1 MAKKINVYKEDE
13 DISIQLDKKQIGI
26 AFSYI
31 LKYRKKLF
39 GTLLIIM
46 LGILV
51 ANVTPYIL
59 KLVFD
64 DVIPQKNYTMLYVCG
79 GVLLALVAI
88 STFVNDYR
96 MKQMN
101 IVGQSIIYDIR
112 KDLFA
117 HIQKLPFTFF
127 DTRPQGKILI
137 RVTNYVNALADMFSN
152 GVANAIVEIFTLIV
166 VVCFMFATHVKLTL
180 ISLLGL
186 PVLMLILFSLKSVQR
201 KTRRDYNNKSSN
213 LNAYLHESI
222 SGVKIT
228 QAFVRKRKNSRI
240 FSHLSV
246 ESFRAWMKIAVVD
259 FFIQVSTVILSDI
272 TICIT
277 YFVAIVVLSGEGQKV
292 DVGVTIAM
300 ITYVTKL
307 WEPINNLANLYNQI
321 VTNAAYLE
329 RILETMDEEV
339 MIADKEGAYPLPKV
353 EGNIDFT
360 NLDFKYDENS
370 RYIFKDFNLSVKAG
384 EKIALVGHTGAGKTT
399 VVNLLSRY
407 YEITSGDIKVD
418 GHSIKDVTL
427 NSLRG
432 QIGYMLQE
440 SYIFSGT
447 IMDNIRYGRLDATNE
462 EVVAAAKAV
471 AAHDFITELKDGYD
485 TYVTERG
492 TSLSI
497 GQRQFISLART
508 MLLDPKVLILDEAT
522 ASIDTQ
528 TEKKVIEGINKL
540 TAGRTCFMVAHRLST
555 IVNADR
561 ILVIGNQNIIEEGSH
576 SDLMDK
582 KGAYYDFYTTQTQL

>member
-1 MAKKINVYKEDE
+1 MKVVGAD
-13 DISIQLDKKQIGI
+13 
-26 AFSYI
+26 FS
-31 LKYRKKLF
+31 
-39 GTLLIIM
+39 
-46 LGILV
+46 
-51 ANVTPYIL
+51 
-59 KLVFD
+59 
-64 DVIPQKNYTMLYVCG
+64 
-79 GVLLALVAI
+79 
-88 STFVNDYR
+88 
-96 MKQMN
+96 
-101 IVGQSIIYDIR
+101 
-112 KDLFA
+112 
-117 HIQKLPFTFF
+117 
-127 DTRPQGKILI
+127 
-137 RVTNYVNALADMFSN
+137 
-152 GVANAIVEIFTLIV
+152 
-166 VVCFMFATHVKLTL
+166 
-180 ISLLGL
+180 
-186 PVLMLILFSLKSVQR
+186 
-201 KTRRDYNNKSSN
+201 
-213 LNAYLHESI
+213 
-222 SGVKIT
+222 
-228 QAFVRKRKNSRI
+228 
-240 FSHLSV
+240 
-246 ESFRAWMKIAVVD
+246 
-259 FFIQVSTVILSDI
+259 IQVSTTIISEI
-272 TICIT
+272 TVCIT
-277 YFVAIVVLSGEGQKV
+277 YFIAIVVLSGEDV
-292 DVGVTIAM
+292 SVGVTIAM

-339 MIADKEGAYPLPKV
+339 SIQDKKDAYPLPPIK
-353 EGNIDFT
+353 GDIDFA
-360 NLDFKYDENS
+360 NLDFRYDEGS
-370 RYIFKDFNLSVKAG
+370 KYIFKDFNLNVKAG

-407 YEITSGDIKVD
+407 YELTAGDIKID

-432 QIGYMLQE
+432 QVGYMLQE

-462 EVVAAAKAV
+462 EVIAAAKAV
-471 AAHDFITELKDGYD
+471 AAHDFIMELRDGYD

-561 ILVIGNQNIIEEGSH
+561 ILVIGNQNIIEQGDH
-576 SDLMDK
+576 ADLMEK
-582 KGAYYDFYTTQTQL
+582 KGTYYEFYTTQTQL

>member
-1 MAKKINVYKEDE
+1 M
-13 DISIQLDKKQIGI
+13 
-26 AFSYI
+26 
-31 LKYRKKLF
+31 LF
-39 GTLLIIM
+39 R
-46 LGILV
+46 
-51 ANVTPYIL
+51 
-59 KLVFD
+59 
-64 DVIPQKNYTMLYVCG
+64 
-79 GVLLALVAI
+79 
-88 STFVNDYR
+88 S
-96 MKQMN
+96 
-101 IVGQSIIYDIR
+101 
-112 KDLFA
+112 
-117 HIQKLPFTFF
+117 
-127 DTRPQGKILI
+127 
-137 RVTNYVNALADMFSN
+137 
-152 GVANAIVEIFTLIV
+152 VANAIVEIFTLIV
-166 VVCFMFATHVKLTL
+166 VTCFMFATNVKLTL

-186 PVLMLILFSLKSVQR
+186 PILMLVLFSMKSILR
-201 KTRRDYNNKSSN
+201 KARRDYNNKSSN

-246 ESFRAWMKIAVVD
+246 DAFRAWMKVVMAD
-259 FFIQVSTVILSDI
+259 FSIQVSTTIISDI
-272 TICIT
+272 TVCIT
-277 YFVAIVVLSGEGQKV
+277 YFLAIVVLSGENIS
-292 DVGVTIAM
+292 VGVTIAM

-329 RILETMDEEV
+329 RILETMDEDV
-339 MIADKEGAYPLPKV
+339 MIADSENAYPLPKIK
-353 EGNIDFT
+353 GDISFI

-370 RYIFKDFNLSVKAG
+370 RYIFKDFNLNVKAG
-384 EKIALVGHTGAGKTT
+384 EKVALVGHTGAGKTT

-407 YEITSGDIKVD
+407 YEITAGDIKVD

-447 IMDNIRYGRLDATNE
+447 IMDNIRYGKLDATNE
-462 EVVAAAKAV
+462 EVIAAAKAV
-471 AAHDFITELKDGYD
+471 SAHDFIMELKDGYE

-528 TEKKVIEGINKL
+528 TEKMVIEGISKL
-540 TAGRTCFMVAHRLST
+540 TEGRTCFMVAHRLST
-555 IVNADR
+555 IINADR
-561 ILVIGNQNIIEEGSH
+561 ILVIGDQNIIEQGSH
-576 SDLMDK
+576 SALMDK
-582 KGAYYDFYTTQTQL
+582 KGTYYEFYTTQTQL